1 MKKLIL
7 IDGSSILS
15 TGFYGNA
22 PIQYLAAK
30 TEEDRQK
37 GAEKLLQTTD
47 GIYTNAIF
55 TMTKSILSLIKNQ
68 KPTHIAVSWDVSR
81 DTFRRKIYKDYKGT
95 RAETP
100 KELKQQFGT
109 MQELLDAMGIA
120 QFAFKEYEA
129 DDIIGTLATKF
140 GENIPTCILTKDCDA
155 LQLVDENTRLWLIT
169 EKAGKMYKEV
179 ICDMDTEFTEQ
190 LPNNVFEFTPDYV
203 RYFYGL
209 APNQITDKK
218 ALEGDKSDNIPGVA
232 GIGEKG
238 AVALLQEY
246 TTIENLYESIVCEK
260 DFMDHLK
267 DIGIKRIP
275 VKKLINGKESAF
287 MSKQLAKINCFIKE
301 LENVKL
307 EDFNINI
314 NTQRTLEYFK
324 KLEFKS
330 IKIA

>member
-7 IDGSSILS
+7 IDGSSMLA

-30 TEEDRQK
+30 TEQDRQK
-37 GAEKLLQTTD
+37 AAEQLLQTAD

-55 TMTKSILSLIKNQ
+55 AMTKSILSLIKKQ
-68 KPTHIAVSWDVSR
+68 KPSHIAVAWDVSR
-81 DTFRRKIYKDYKGT
+81 DTFRKKIYKDYKGT

-120 QFAFKEYEA
+120 QYALKEYEA
-129 DDIIGTLATKF
+129 DDIIGTLANKF
-140 GENIPTCILTKDCDA
+140 GESISTCILTKDCDA
-155 LQLVDENTRLWLIT
+155 LQLVNDNIRLWLLT
-169 EKAGKMYKEV
+169 EKAGKMYQEV
-179 ICDMDTEFTEQ
+179 SCEMDNQCMEQ
-190 LPNNVFEFTPDYV
+190 LPTNVFEFTPEYV
-203 RYFYGL
+203 EYFYGL
-209 APNQITDKK
+209 SPTQIPDKK

-238 AVALLQEY
+238 ALALLQEY
-246 TTIENLYESIVCEK
+246 ITIENLYKSIVSEK
-260 DFMDHLK
+260 EFSNQLK
-267 DIGIKRIP
+267 EIGIKRIP
-275 VKKLINGKESAF
+275 VKKLIDGKESAF
-287 MSKQLAKINCFIKE
+287 MSKKLAQINCCIKE
-301 LENVKL
+301 LEDVRL
-307 EDFNINI
+307 EDFSFNI
-314 NTQRTLEYFK
+314 NTQRTFDYFK

>member
-100 KELKQQFGT
+100 K
-109 MQELLDAMGIA
+109 AAVWYYAGIA
-120 QFAFKEYEA
+120 RCY
-129 DDIIGTLATKF
+129 G
-140 GENIPTCILTKDCDA
+140 NCSVC
-155 LQLVDENTRLWLIT
+155 LQ
-169 EKAGKMYKEV
+169 
-179 ICDMDTEFTEQ
+179 
-190 LPNNVFEFTPDYV
+190 
-203 RYFYGL
+203 
-209 APNQITDKK
+209 
-218 ALEGDKSDNIPGVA
+218 
-232 GIGEKG
+232 
-238 AVALLQEY
+238 
-246 TTIENLYESIVCEK
+246 
-260 DFMDHLK
+260 
-267 DIGIKRIP
+267 RI
-275 VKKLINGKESAF
+275 
-287 MSKQLAKINCFIKE
+287 
-301 LENVKL
+301 
-307 EDFNINI
+307 
-314 NTQRTLEYFK
+314 
-324 KLEFKS
+324 
-330 IKIA
+330 